1 MCLSALNVEC
11 MQHINKMVS
20 YIRTIGPSEKY
31 QIDLMDIETE
41 LNMNKFKY
49 IFQNMLGQY

>member
-1 MCLSALNVEC
+1 MHAT
-11 MQHINKMVS
+11 HKRIVS